1 MIFRRDIMK
10 KRFGK
15 TTVLAAICAA
25 MVLTAGCG
33 SSGSSAPAASYDSA
47 AGSMGNAK
55 VALYEEA
62 AMEDA
67 DYSEGGDSA
76 SAGIVADTSRKLITT
91 MNISA
96 ETDDLPAVVSSV
108 EAKVKELGGY
118 IESSNISNNSGYSSR
133 ISRSASLTARIPKD
147 KLDSF
152 VGLIEGSTNI
162 TNKNVEV
169 EDVTLSYVDIESRKS
184 ALKTEEKRLLE
195 ILENA
200 ETVED
205 LITVEDKLA
214 DVRYELESIESQLRS
229 YDNRIDYSTVY
240 LYIDEVVTF
249 TPVEKE
255 SATTR
260 MGKGFMQSVE
270 EVKEGIVDFAVWF
283 VIHIPQILLLLLV
296 ALILIVI
303 IRLIDSASRKRRIKK
318 MQKMGAQ
325 GAPAG
330 MKGAAPMQQVNP
342 QTQGMQPYNTQ
353 AAGAQPEKTQTPGSP
368 APATSQEENKDG
380 NK

>member
-1 MIFRRDIMK
+1 MK

-15 TTVLAAICAA
+15 TTVIAAICTA
-25 MVLTAGCG
+25 MVLAAGCG
-33 SSGSSAPAASYDSA
+33 SSANTTAPEAAYESA
-47 AGSMGNAK
+47 AGYMDNAK

-67 DYSEGGDSA
+67 AYSQEGQSA
-76 SAGIVADTSRKLITT
+76 SAGTVADTSRKLITT

-96 ETDDLPAVVSSV
+96 ETDDLPAVISSV

-118 IESSNISNNSGYSSR
+118 VESSNINNNSGYSSR

-147 KLDSF
+147 KLDLF

-162 TNKNVEV
+162 TNKSVEV

-184 ALKTEEKRLLE
+184 ALKTEEKRLLQ
-195 ILENA
+195 ILESA

-255 SATTR
+255 SAATR

-270 EVKEGIVDFAVWF
+270 EVKEGLVDFAVWF
-283 VIHIPQILLLLLV
+283 VSHIPQILLLLLV
-296 ALILIVI
+296 ALIIILII
-303 IRLIDSASRKRRIKK
+303 KLIDSANRKRRIKK

-330 MKGAAPMQQVNP
+330 MSPAAFAQQANP
-342 QTQGMQPYNTQ
+342 QAQGMQPVNR
-353 AAGAQPEKTQTPGSP
+353 QPANPQTPNSP
-368 APATSQEENKDG
+368 APASAQEENKDG
-380 NK
+380 DK

>member
-15 TTVLAAICAA
+15 TTVIAAICTA
-25 MVLTAGCG
+25 MVLAAGCG
-33 SSGSSAPAASYDSA
+33 SSANTTAPEAAYESA
-47 AGSMGNAK
+47 AGYMDNAK

-67 DYSEGGDSA
+67 AYSQEGQSA
-76 SAGIVADTSRKLITT
+76 SAGTVADTSRKLITT

-96 ETDDLPAVVSSV
+96 ETDDLPAVISSV

-118 IESSNISNNSGYSSR
+118 VESSNINNNSGYSSR

-147 KLDSF
+147 KLDLF

-162 TNKNVEV
+162 TNKSVEV

-184 ALKTEEKRLLE
+184 ALKTEEKRLLQ
-195 ILENA
+195 ILESA

-255 SATTR
+255 SAATR

-270 EVKEGIVDFAVWF
+270 EVKEGLVDFAVWF
-283 VIHIPQILLLLLV
+283 VSHIPQILLLLLV
-296 ALILIVI
+296 ALIIILII
-303 IRLIDSASRKRRIKK
+303 KLIDSANRKRRIKK

-330 MKGAAPMQQVNP
+330 MSPAAFAQQANP
-342 QTQGMQPYNTQ
+342 QAQGMQPVNR
-353 AAGAQPEKTQTPGSP
+353 QPANPQTPNSP
-368 APATSQEENKDG
+368 APASAQEENKDG
-380 NK
+380 DK